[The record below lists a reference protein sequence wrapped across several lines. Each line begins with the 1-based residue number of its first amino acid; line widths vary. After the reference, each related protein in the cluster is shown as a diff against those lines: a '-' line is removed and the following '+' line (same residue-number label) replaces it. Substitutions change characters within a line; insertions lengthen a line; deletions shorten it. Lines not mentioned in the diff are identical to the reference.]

1 MRASRISLLL
11 VVVFLLLRNHGVF
24 RDGLM
29 LLGGAG
35 PVSEIIVKALGS
47 LLEVLCAAL
56 IIVLT
61 PIGQENLDAIVEP
74 VEVTLALISEMGAR
88 DGRGSDTRVP
98 VGLLQLRFAD

>member
-1 MRASRISLLL
+1 MCASRITLLL

-35 PVSEIIVKALGS
+35 PLSEIVVEALRS
-47 LLEVLCAAL
+47 LLEVLGAAL

-61 PIGQENLDAIVEP
+61 AVGQENLDAIVES
-74 VEVTLALISEMGAR
+74 VEVSLALISEMGAR
-88 DGRGSDTRVP
+88 DG
-98 VGLLQLRFAD
+98 